1 MAHATNTTGGF
12 GVDPKNFKDFMNMP
26 SFDKEKLI
34 KTHRKN
40 IEALTEANKMA
51 VEVMQSLTQ
60 LQSQYMK
67 KTFEDMTSMMQ
78 GMMSN
83 SNQAI
88 PLEKHAAVVKNHIDR
103 TMEHGKAIT
112 STLAQTHHNIY
123 ELFQNCMTSGMKD
136 NEESSEDKK
145 KKH

>member
-1 MAHATNTTGGF
+1 MAHATNTKGGF
-12 GVDPKNFKDFMNMP
+12 GVDPKKFMNMG
-26 SFDKEKLI
+26 SFDKEKLL
-34 KTHRKN
+34 KKHRKN

-83 SNQAI
+83 SNQTNPA
-88 PLEKHAAVVKNHIDR
+88 EKHTAVVKNHIDR
-103 TMEHGKAIT
+103 TMEHGKAVA
-112 STLAQTHHNIY
+112 STLAQTHRNIY
-123 ELFQNCMTSGMKD
+123 ELFQNCMTSGMKED
-136 NEESSEDKK
+136 KESSENKK

>member
-12 GVDPKNFKDFMNMP
+12 GIDPKNFMNMH

-83 SNQAI
+83 NAQAN
-88 PLEKHAAVVKNHIDR
+88 PLEKHATAVKDHISQ
-103 TMEHGKAIT
+103 TMEHGKAVA
-112 STLAQTHHNIY
+112 STLAQTHNNIY
-123 ELFQNCMTSGMKD
+123 KLFQNCMTSGIKES
-136 NEESSEDKK
+136 NEPPEGGK